1 VALHVALVSPEDVLY
16 EGEADMVI
24 ARTREEG
31 DIAFQPGHAQFLGA
45 LSIWPVELIL
55 ADGARQVF
63 AVHGGFVEVSH
74 DRVTI
79 LSDVAELSDYIDVE
93 RAQEAKTRCEEIL
106 ARDPDDFVAQASLD
120 RANVRL
126 DVAARA

>member
-1 VALHVALVSPEDVLY
+1 VPLHVALVSPEDVLY
-16 EGEADMVI
+16 EGDADMVI
-24 ARTREEG
+24 ARTRGEG

-45 LSIWPVELIL
+45 LATWPVELIL

-74 DRVTI
+74 DRVTV

-93 RAQEAKTRCEEIL
+93 RAQEAKSRCEEIL
-106 ARDPDDFVAQASLD
+106 NRDPDDFVAAASLE
-120 RANVRL
+120 RANIRL
-126 DVAARA
+126 EVAARR

>member
-1 VALHVALVSPEDVLY
+1 MALHVALVSPEDVLY

-93 RAQEAKTRCEEIL
+93 RAQRGALPRFVR
-106 ARDPDDFVAQASLD
+106 AVDDVHPGGAQRQRQVGERSES
-120 RANVRL
+120 
-126 DVAARA
+126 